1 MLSFDQARSLLL
13 ARAVP
18 LSSERVALSQ
28 AFGRV
33 LAEPLIAGANIPA
46 FAYSAM
52 DGYALATADLGAQ
65 GPFQLPIVGESRT
78 GRPSQPL
85 VPGTASLI
93 STGAELP
100 EGADA
105 VLPRELVEAEA
116 GQDPRISFGERP
128 RAGQHIRSAG
138 EDLKRGAVALTGG
151 TRLGAAA
158 LGLAASLDAIE
169 LSVARRPRVTVL
181 CTGDELR
188 PAGSPGQPGKIPDS
202 ISLPLATLA
211 TLAGAEARIAPHVAD
226 DRAATERALAAA
238 LADTDLLLT
247 VGGVSVGDHDWVR
260 PSLAARGV
268 VLDFWKVAIKPG
280 KPIAFGRNTA
290 GTSVLGL
297 PGNPASALVTFALF
311 GMPFLRALQGDRQ
324 PLPKLLRL
332 PLGGPVRHKAGRLE
346 FVRAELVAVAGALT
360 AVPLENQASGALTSL
375 AWADAL
381 VLVPAEVEGLEAG
394 TSVEVLRLQ
403 DC

>member
-13 ARAVP
+13 GSAVRLP
-18 LSSERVALSQ
+18 SERLALSQ

-33 LAEPLIAGANIPA
+33 LAEPLLASASIPA
-46 FAYSAM
+46 FSYSAM
-52 DGYALATADLGAQ
+52 DGYALATGDLGAE
-65 GPFQLPIVGESRT
+65 GPFRLPVHGESRT
-78 GRPSQPL
+78 GRLSQPL
-85 VPGTASLI
+85 APGTASLI

-100 EGADA
+100 AGANA
-105 VLPRELVEAEA
+105 VLPREIVEAES
-116 GQDPRISFGERP
+116 GSNPQISFRERP
-128 RAGQHIRSAG
+128 KAGQHIRAAG
-138 EDLKRGAVALTGG
+138 EDLEHGAIALAEG

-169 LSVARRPRVTVL
+169 LSVVRRPRVTIL

-188 PAGSPGQPGKIPDS
+188 PVGSPDRPGKIPDS

-211 TLAGAEARIAPHVAD
+211 LLAGADARIAPHVAD
-226 DRAATERALAAA
+226 ERAATESALAAA

-260 PSLAARGV
+260 PGLEARGV
-268 VLDFWKVAIKPG
+268 ALDFWKVAIKPG
-280 KPIAFGRNTA
+280 KPIAFGRNAA

-324 PLPKLLRL
+324 PLPHLLRL
-332 PLGGPVRHKAGRLE
+332 PLGAPVRHKAGRLE
-346 FVRAELVAVAGALT
+346 FVRARLVAAAGALS

-381 VLVPAEVEGLEAG
+381 VLVPAEIDGLEAG
-394 TSVEVLRLQ
+394 ASVEVLRLQ